1 MTNSAQRRIAAIGLA
16 GITAAALAL
25 AGCGSTG
32 TTSTSASPSG
42 TGSTG
47 DSAPADSGPA
57 PEVVRILA
65 SEWTYTITGSPHAG
79 LVELQVSNLGAVTH
93 EFGLVRVKDGV
104 TLSQVKKALGRGE
117 AAARALQADP
127 DTEITSPGIAGPQ
140 VNEQV
145 VVPLVAGHYIVTS
158 YLPDSGHRSQVDR
171 GMIGEFTVQD
181 AAATAPTPPQTV
193 GTVTLTD
200 DAITI
205 PAGFDN
211 GGTFE
216 VTNTG
221 TKPHDLSLAHL
232 RGAPLPEYFRC
243 VAQSYAKG
251 TRLDDCPG
259 VLQGGVGALQPGES
273 AYLTA
278 VFGPGEF
285 GYVSTQGGGAD
296 FQAGLNGTFT
306 KS

>member
-1 MTNSAQRRIAAIGLA
+1 MTNSAQRRLAAIGVA
-16 GITAAALAL
+16 GITAAAFTL

-32 TTSTSASPSG
+32 VPSQSASP
-42 TGSTG
+42 TGAGPTNTAPPTG
-47 DSAPADSGPA
+47 SGPA
-57 PEVVRILA
+57 PETVRILA
-65 SEWTYTITGSPHAG
+65 SEWSYTITGSPHAG
-79 LVELQVSNLGAVTH
+79 LVELQVSNVGAVSH
-93 EFGLVRVKDGV
+93 EFGLVRLKDGV

-127 DTEITSPGIAGPQ
+127 GAEITSAGIAGPQ
-140 VNEQV
+140 VNEHV
-145 VVPLVAGHYIVTS
+145 VVPLVAGHYVVTS
-158 YLPDSGHRSQVDR
+158 YLPAAGGRTQVDR
-171 GMIGEFTVQD
+171 GMIGEFTVQN
-181 AAATAPTPPQTV
+181 AAPTAPAPPQTT
-193 GTVTLTD
+193 GTVTLSD
-200 DAITI
+200 SAITL
-205 PAGFDN
+205 PDGFSN

-221 TKPHDLSLAHL
+221 TTPHDFSLAQL
-232 RGAPLPEYFRC
+232 RGAALPEYFQC

-251 TRLDDCPG
+251 TPIDRCPG
-259 VLQGGVGALQPGES
+259 VLQGGVGTLQPGES
-273 AYLTA
+273 AYLTT